1 MFELFTTKARRVV
14 VLSQEEARRLGHSHI
29 GNEHILLGLIHE
41 DGGVAGQALQAAG
54 VSLDQARTQVE
65 EIIGRGS
72 RIERTTSRDNTRF
85 PLTGQIPFTPRSK
98 KVLELA
104 EREAQDLGHAHI
116 GTEHI
121 LLGLMREGDGVGAQ
135 MLAGSG
141 IEFASIRHQ
150 IRKLMPDRD
159 DDDLQPAE
167 VPAGPGPS
175 GPSGP
180 AEQPGPP
187 SGESDELTSRL
198 ASVAAR
204 LTAIEQRLRDS
215 ASGT

>member
-1 MFELFTTKARRVV
+1 
-14 VLSQEEARRLGHSHI
+14 
-29 GNEHILLGLIHE
+29 
-41 DGGVAGQALQAAG
+41 
-54 VSLDQARTQVE
+54 
-65 EIIGRGS
+65 
-72 RIERTTSRDNTRF
+72 
-85 PLTGQIPFTPRSK
+85 
-98 KVLELA
+98 
-104 EREAQDLGHAHI
+104 
-116 GTEHI
+116 
-121 LLGLMREGDGVGAQ
+121 

-187 SGESDELTSRL
+187 SGETDELTSRL